1 MQQRI
6 PELSMTLN
14 GDAVLFCCS
23 NDMAA
28 TCVCGPSGGLP
39 MKDPHKANL
48 DSKADVQTLHTLEAV
63 AIVS

>member
-1 MQQRI
+1 
-6 PELSMTLN
+6 MTLN